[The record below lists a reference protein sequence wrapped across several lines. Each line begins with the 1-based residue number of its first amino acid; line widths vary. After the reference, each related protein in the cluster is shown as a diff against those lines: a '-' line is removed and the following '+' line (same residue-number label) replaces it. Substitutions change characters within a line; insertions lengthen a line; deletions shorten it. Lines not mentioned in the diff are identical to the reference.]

1 MLPRCNLLRYHQES
15 IPILQLLCPL
25 LQRNTDKPQN
35 KPILQSP
42 NNGAASAV
50 LIQKIAYVVTTL
62 GELKKSGYQPKSI
75 RDEIRQNLIQKIQQ
89 KENPFPGILG
99 YEDTVIPDTER
110 ALLSRH
116 NILFLGLRGQAK
128 TRMARQMTDLL
139 DEYIPVIAG
148 SEIND
153 DPLQPQSR
161 FAIDLIAEKGDATP
175 IAWLHRSQRYGE
187 KLATPDVS
195 VADLIGDIDPIKAAN
210 LKLSFAD
217 ERVLHYGI
225 IPRSN
230 RSIFV
235 INELPDLQAR
245 IQVSLF
251 NILEEG
257 DLQIRGFKLR
267 LPLDIL
273 FVFTANPED
282 YTNRGSIVTPL
293 KDRIQSQILTHYP
306 KSIETSLQIT
316 EQEANIDATQLAKVS
331 ISDMIKRLIEQ
342 VAFEARGSEFVDKK
356 SGVSARLTIAAYENA
371 VSAAERRAIING
383 EKNTQVWMSDLV
395 GIIPSV
401 TGKIELVYEGEQE
414 GPFQVAYNL
423 LEKATRT
430 LFGQYFP
437 NPENLKKKKGR
448 TEGTED
454 NPYKSITR
462 WFDAGNSLNIL
473 LETKDA
479 DKVQLLYKVDGL
491 YALVKKQF
499 TTASENEAGLLMEF
513 VLHGLAAHSLISK
526 KVIDG
531 KIEFKDL
538 MGSMINLGNVHFDEG
553 DYTEEDDLR

>member
-1 MLPRCNLLRYHQES
+1 M
-15 IPILQLLCPL
+15 
-25 LQRNTDKPQN
+25 N
-35 KPILQSP
+35 K
-42 NNGAASAV
+42 A
-50 LIQKIAYVVTTL
+50 TTL
-62 GELKKSGYQPKSI
+62 GELRKNGYVSKSI
-75 RDEIRQNLIQKIQQ
+75 KDEIRQNLIKKIEA
-89 KENPFPGILG
+89 KENAFPGILG
-99 YEDTVIPDTER
+99 YEDSVIPDTER

-128 TRMARQMTDLL
+128 TRMARQMIGLL
-139 DEYIPVIAG
+139 DEFIPVVAG

-153 DPLQPQSR
+153 DPFQPISR
-161 FAIDLIAEKGDATP
+161 YALDLIEEHGDNTP
-175 IAWLHRSQRYGE
+175 ISWLHRSQRYGE

-230 RSIFV
+230 RCIFV

-267 LPLDIL
+267 LPLDVM

-293 KDRIQSQILTHYP
+293 KDRIESQILTHYP
-306 KSIETSLQIT
+306 KLIETSLAIT
-316 EQEANIDATQLAKVS
+316 EQEANIYEEQLAKVN
-331 ISDMIKRLIEQ
+331 ISDLVKRLIEQ

-371 VSAAERRAIING
+371 VSSAERRAIINK
-383 EKNTQVWMSDLV
+383 EKKTQVWISDLI
-395 GIIPSV
+395 GIVPSI

-414 GPFQVAYNL
+414 GPYQVAFNL
-423 LEKATRT
+423 LEKSIRT
-430 LFGQYFP
+430 IFGQYFP
-437 NPENLKKKKGR
+437 NPDTMKKKRGKDAAA
-448 TEGTED
+448 EE

-462 WFDAGNSLNIL
+462 WFDGGNHLDTFF
-473 LETKDA
+473 ETRDE
-479 DKVQLLYKVDGL
+479 DKIQLLYKVDGL
-491 YALVKKQF
+491 HSLVKKYF
-499 TTASENEAGLLMEF
+499 KGANEMETALLMEF
-513 VLHGLAAHSLISK
+513 VLHGLSAHSLISK
-526 KVIDG
+526 KVLDG

-538 MGSMINLGNVHFDEG
+538 MGSMLNMGSKSFS
-553 DYTEEDDLR
+553 EEDLDDNDFN